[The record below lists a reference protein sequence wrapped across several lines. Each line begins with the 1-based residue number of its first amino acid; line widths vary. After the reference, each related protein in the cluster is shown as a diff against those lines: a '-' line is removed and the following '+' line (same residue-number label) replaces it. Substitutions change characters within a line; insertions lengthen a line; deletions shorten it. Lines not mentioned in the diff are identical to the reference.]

1 MTAATV
7 DHQEAADRWLQS
19 FLELP
24 DESRR
29 WVIEFILTSDELP
42 DATRAALQERYGLE
56 ALA

>member
-1 MTAATV
+1 MTAVTEAT
-7 DHQEAADRWLQS
+7 DACTAWLQS